1 MGKKRRGH
9 PDVEELLARPWCYY
23 CERDFEDLKLLI
35 SHQKA
40 KHFKCERCGRRLNTA
55 GGLSVHMNQV
65 HKETVNQVENAL
77 PNRQG
82 LEVEI
87 FGMEGVPQEV
97 LEQHRTRIIQNF
109 YQAQESRRIATGNPL
124 PGQSLSGGAGARKK
138 IQYETAAAL
147 LQRLAEWRAHKKA
160 GTLPPQV
167 ADGAGVAANNQPGYA
182 EGLPQRHAASAAF
195 GDELD
200 QLIRSAEQPERT
212 VVKKEKDG
220 KKSRLVYD
228 DPEVSPEERM
238 AQLPRYAYQPTV
250 AA

>member
-1 MGKKRRGH
+1 MGKRRRGH
-9 PDVEELLARPWCYY
+9 TDVEELLARPWCYY

-65 HKETVNQVENAL
+65 HKETVSQVENAL

-82 LEVEI
+82 LDVEI
-87 FGMEGVPQEV
+87 FGMEGVPQDI

-109 YQAQESRRIATGNPL
+109 YQAQESRRLATGNPL
-124 PGQSLSGGAGARKK
+124 PGQSLHGARKK
-138 IQYETAAAL
+138 IRYETAEEL
-147 LQRLAEWRAHKKA
+147 LRRLAEWRAHKKA
-160 GTLPPQV
+160 GTLPPTIVDNAV
-167 ADGAGVAANNQPGYA
+167 ANPHAYA
-182 EGLPQRHAASAAF
+182 EGLPQRHAV
-195 GDELD
+195 GDDID
-200 QLIRSAEQPERT
+200 QLIRSAAEPERS
-212 VVKKEKDG
+212 KKEKDG

-228 DPEVSPEERM
+228 DAEVSPEERM
-238 AQLPRYAYQPTV
+238 SQLSRYAYQPAV